1 MTNDYPINKPQEDSV
16 ILINKSIKW
25 TSFDVVKKARYLMK
39 GKKTGH
45 AGTLDPLASGL
56 VIICTGKYTKIIEEI
71 QAQTKVYIGTL
82 VLGATTD
89 SYDLETE
96 IKPTPNFVMPDEKT
110 IQEAVKNFI
119 GEIMQVP
126 PVYSA
131 IKMQGVRAY
140 VHAREGRSVEM
151 KERPVTI
158 YDFEITKIKGAELS
172 FKVTCSKGTYIR
184 SLAYDLGQVL
194 GTGAYLSSLIRT
206 QIGDYKLEDA
216 FTIESFDTYLK
227 AFYKNTESS
236 SCKNAETIS

>member
-1 MTNDYPINKPQEDSV
+1 MIHNYPINKPNEDSV
-16 ILINKSIKW
+16 ILINKSVQW
-25 TSFDVVKKARYLMK
+25 TSFDVVKKARFLMNRV
-39 GKKTGH
+39 KTGH

-96 IKPTPNFVMPDEKT
+96 VKPTANFVMPDEKT
-110 IQEAVKNFI
+110 IHEATKSFV

-131 IKMQGVRAY
+131 IKMQGIRAY
-140 VHAREGRSVEM
+140 VHARKGKTVEM

-158 YDFEITKIKGAELS
+158 YDFEITEIRGAKLF

-184 SLAYDLGQVL
+184 SLAHDFGQLL

-206 QIGDYKLEDA
+206 QIGDFKLEDA
-216 FTIESFDTYLK
+216 FTIEELDNHIKELS
-227 AFYKNTESS
+227 KN
-236 SCKNAETIS
+236 KETPSN